1 MSSQAQ
7 RPLGSSLELLE
18 RLGLQPFRPRPPWW
32 GPDLQ
37 TLRDTLRP
45 DVLPERTSTRLELAL
60 GPSSQG
66 RGGSLLA
73 WLDPPVAEAGCG
85 KPKALVLLLHGLGGS
100 SEAEGVRRLGW
111 CLNRAGFAVL
121 RLNMRGAGQGRELA
135 SGTYAA
141 RCSSDLAPALEQAR
155 ELAAGQPLLAVGLS
169 LGGTV
174 LLNAVLDGVA
184 ALDGL
189 ALVSSPLDL
198 AHCSATI
205 SSPRNRLYERWL
217 LGRLRQ
223 QTLNDRPQPGE
234 ELVERLCRVTSIRA
248 FDDLITAPRWGYSSV
263 EDYYQQASPLPRL
276 LAQELAQ
283 QAPMPPTLV
292 VQALDDPWVP
302 ADAALALGPPLEVVL
317 SPGGGHNGFH
327 APGGCWSDQLVR
339 RWLEQRLGSRVC

>member
-1 MSSQAQ
+1 LST
-7 RPLGSSLELLE
+7 SLELLE

-45 DVLPERTSTRLELAL
+45 DVLLERTSTRLELAL

-73 WLDPPVAEAGCG
+73 WLDPPAAESGFG

-111 CLNRAGFAVL
+111 CLNLAGFAVL

-141 RCSSDLAPALEQAR
+141 RCSSDLAPAMEQAR
-155 ELAAGQPLLAVGLS
+155 QLAAGQPLLAVGLS

-223 QTLNDRPQPGE
+223 QTLNDRPQPSE
-234 ELVERLCRVTSIRA
+234 ELAERLRRVASIRA
-248 FDDLITAPRWGYSSV
+248 FDDLITAPRWGYSGV

-276 LAQELAQ
+276 LAPELAQ
-283 QAPMPPTLV
+283 QARLPPTLV

-302 ADAALALGPPLEVVL
+302 ADAAQALGPPLEVVL

-339 RWLEQRLGSRVC
+339 RWLEQRLGSRLC

>member
-1 MSSQAQ
+1 MSSQT
-7 RPLGSSLELLE
+7 LLE
-18 RLGLQPFRPRPPWW
+18 RLGLEPFRPRPPWW

-45 DVLPERTSTRLELAL
+45 DVLPACASTPLALPL
-60 GPSSQG
+60 GPSRQG
-66 RGGSLLA
+66 RDGSLLA
-73 WLDPPVAEAGCG
+73 WLDPPAADAPSGR
-85 KPKALVLLLHGLGGS
+85 PRALVLLLHGLGGS
-100 SEAEGVRRLGW
+100 SQAEGVRRLGW

-121 RLNMRGAGQGRELA
+121 RLNMRGAGDGRALA

-141 RCSSDLAPALEQAR
+141 RCSSDLAPALGRAR
-155 ELAAGQPLLAVGLS
+155 ELAADRPLLAVGLS

-184 ALDGL
+184 QLEGL

-205 SSPRNRLYERWL
+205 SRPRNLLYERWL
-217 LGRLRQ
+217 LERLRQ
-223 QTLNDRPQPGE
+223 QTLNDGLRPDA
-234 ELVERLCRVTSIRA
+234 ELVERLRRVDSIRG
-248 FDDLITAPRWGYSSV
+248 FDALITAPRWGYPSV
-263 EDYYQQASPLPRL
+263 DAYYRQASPLPRL
-276 LAQELAQ
+276 LVPEPGQPPL
-283 QAPMPPTLV
+283 PPTLI

-302 ADAALALGPPLEVVL
+302 AAGALALGPPLEVVI

-327 APGGCWSDQLVR
+327 APGGCWSDQLVL

>member
-1 MSSQAQ
+1 MSSQA
-7 RPLGSSLELLE
+7 LLE

-45 DVLPERTSTRLELAL
+45 DVLPQRESTPIEFPL

-66 RGGSLLA
+66 EGGSLLS
-73 WLDPPVAEAGCG
+73 WLDPPAPEAPGG
-85 KPKALVLLLHGLGGS
+85 RPRALVLLLHGLGGS
-100 SEAEGVRRLGW
+100 SQAEGVRRLGW

-121 RLNMRGAGQGRELA
+121 RLNMRGAGEGRALA

-141 RCSSDLAPALEQAR
+141 RCSSDLAPALGRAR
-155 ELAAGQPLLAVGLS
+155 ELAADGPLLAVGLS

-184 ALDGL
+184 QLEGL

-217 LGRLRQ
+217 LERLRQ
-223 QTLNDRPQPGE
+223 QTLNDGLRPDE
-234 ELVERLCRVTSIRA
+234 ELVERLRRLNSIRG
-248 FDDLITAPRWGYSSV
+248 FDALITAPRWGYASV
-263 EDYYQQASPLPRL
+263 DAYYRQASPLPRL
-276 LAQELAQ
+276 LQPEPGHPPL
-283 QAPMPPTLV
+283 PPTLV
-292 VQALDDPWVP
+292 VEALDDPWVP
-302 ADAALALGPPLEVVL
+302 AAGAQALRPPLEVVL

-327 APGGCWSDQLVR
+327 APGGCWSDQLVL
-339 RWLEQRLGSRVC
+339 RWLGERLSAAG

>member
-1 MSSQAQ
+1 MSSRA
-7 RPLGSSLELLE
+7 LLE
-18 RLGLQPFRPRPPWW
+18 RLGLEPFRPRSPWW

-45 DVLPERTSTRLELAL
+45 DALPERPGTRLELEL

-66 RGGSLLA
+66 TGGSLLA
-73 WLDPPVAEAGCG
+73 WLDPPAPEAGCDR
-85 KPKALVLLLHGLGGS
+85 PRALVLLLHGLGGS
-100 SEAEGVRRLGW
+100 SQAEGVRRLGW

-121 RLNMRGAGQGRELA
+121 RLNMRGAGEGRALA

-141 RCSSDLAPALEQAR
+141 RCSTDLAPALGQAR
-155 ELAAGQPLLAVGLS
+155 QLAAGGPLLGVGLS

-184 ALDGL
+184 ELEGL

-205 SSPRNRLYERWL
+205 STPRNRLYERWL
-217 LGRLRQ
+217 LERLRQ

-234 ELVERLCRVTSIRA
+234 ELVQRLRRVTSIRA
-248 FDDLITAPRWGYSSV
+248 FDALITAPRWGYPSV
-263 EDYYQQASPLPRL
+263 EAYYRQASPLPRL
-276 LAQELAQ
+276 LAPEPG
-283 QAPMPPTLV
+283 QAALPPTLV

-302 ADAALALGPPLEVVL
+302 AAGAQALRSPLEVVL

-327 APGGCWSDQLVR
+327 SPGGCWSDQLVL
-339 RWLEQRLGSRVC
+339 RWLEQRLGSRS